1 MKLYQL
7 NRGDKFTIDDSPV
20 IVLGNLDGMYSYCWL
35 ESDPTQVIHIAAA
48 AEVILIIDQPEQ
60 IEHQQ

>member
-20 IVLGNLDGMYSYCWL
+20 IVLGNLDSMYSYCWL
-35 ESDPTQVIHIAAA
+35 EANPKQIIHITVDT
-48 AEVILIIDQPEQ
+48 EVNLVIDYPPQLPL
-60 IEHQQ
+60 